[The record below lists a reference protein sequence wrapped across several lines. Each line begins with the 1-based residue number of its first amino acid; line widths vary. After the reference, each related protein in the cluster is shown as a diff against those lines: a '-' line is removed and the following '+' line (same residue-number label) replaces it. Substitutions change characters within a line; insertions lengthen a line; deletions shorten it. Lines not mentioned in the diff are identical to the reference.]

1 MIDRLHI
8 AGLAADRTPAQVRL
22 VVRRAPEQ
30 HLVPGDLVS
39 LRAVLL
45 PPPAPAAP
53 GAYDFQRD
61 AWFARL
67 GGVGFTAGEIQRRGR
82 ADPDDYGWALRLNA
96 ARPTV
101 VERALAVIPR
111 PPGPAA
117 GALLAREQSGIPPDA
132 MAR

>member
-67 GGVGFTAGEIQRRGR
+67 GGGRVTPREVQRPGPGG
-82 ADPDDYGWALRLNA
+82 PDRYGWALR
-96 ARPTV
+96 PD
-101 VERALAVIPR
+101 
-111 PPGPAA
+111 PAA
-117 GALLAREQSGIPPDA
+117 PPVV
-132 MAR
+132 